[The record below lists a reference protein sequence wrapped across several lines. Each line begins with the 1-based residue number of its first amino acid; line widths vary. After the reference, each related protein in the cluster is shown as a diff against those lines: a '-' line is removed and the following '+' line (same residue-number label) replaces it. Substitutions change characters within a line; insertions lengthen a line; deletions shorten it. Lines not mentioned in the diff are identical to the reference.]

1 MSDSLLLDAMIAAA
15 LEAGR
20 AAHRIYHG
28 AFEVHTKADDSP
40 VTAADHAAEEI
51 ILEALTR
58 HAPGIPVVAEEQVAA
73 GHLPAIAAEFFL
85 VDPLDGTKEFVQ
97 KRGDFTVNIAL
108 IRHGMPA
115 LGVVYAPATGQLF
128 TGDVASATGR
138 RASLAADTATAT
150 EFTALQVRKIPA
162 AGITAVASRSHRTA
176 QTDAYLARYRVADLV
191 AVGSSLKFCL
201 VAAGEADLYPRLGP
215 TMEWDTAAG
224 QAVLLAAG
232 GQVLG
237 PDGQPLRYG
246 KPQFRNPWFVASGAF
261 VPHAPGHEGSGS

>member
-1 MSDSLLLDAMIAAA
+1 MSDILLLHAMVDAA
-15 LEAGR
+15 LAAGR
-20 AAHRIYHG
+20 AANRIYHG
-28 AFEVHTKADDSP
+28 TFEVHTKTDDSP
-40 VTAADHAAEEI
+40 VTAADHVAEEI
-51 ILEALTR
+51 ILSALTR
-58 HAPGIPVVAEEQVAA
+58 HAPGIAVVAEEQVAA
-73 GHLPAIAAEFFL
+73 GHIPAIAEEFFL

-108 IRHGMPA
+108 IRHGTPA

-128 TGDVASATGR
+128 AADVAAATAR
-138 RASLAADTATAT
+138 RARLEPDTVVAAD
-150 EFTALQVRKIPA
+150 FTAIQVRKVPA
-162 AGITAVASRSHRTA
+162 AGITAVASRSHRTPD
-176 QTDAYLARYRVADLV
+176 TDAYLARYSIADLV

-224 QAVLLAAG
+224 QAVVLAAG

-246 KPQFRNPWFVASGAF
+246 KPQFRNSWFVACGAF
-261 VPHAPGHEGSGS
+261 VPHAFAA

>member
-1 MSDSLLLDAMIAAA
+1 MIDGA

-20 AAHRIYHG
+20 AANRIYHG
-28 AFEVHTKADDSP
+28 AFAVHTKTDDSP
-40 VTAADHAAEEI
+40 VTAADHVAEEI
-51 ILEALTR
+51 ILKALTR
-58 HAPGIPVVAEEQVAA
+58 HAPGIAVVAEEQVAA
-73 GHLPAIAAEFFL
+73 GRIPEVADEFFL

-97 KRGDFTVNIAL
+97 KCGDFTVNIAL
-108 IRHGMPA
+108 IRHTAPA

-128 TGDVASATGR
+128 AGNVAAATAR
-138 RASLAADTATAT
+138 RAWLDPDAAAAAD
-150 EFTALQVRKIPA
+150 FTSIQVREVPA
-162 AGITAVASRSHRTA
+162 AGITAVASRSHRTPE
-176 QTDAYLARYRVADLV
+176 TDAYLARYTIANLV

-201 VAAGEADLYPRLGP
+201 LAAGEADLYPRLGP

-237 PDGQPLRYG
+237 PDAQPLRYG

-261 VPHAPGHEGSGS
+261 MPHVLAA

>member
-1 MSDSLLLDAMIAAA
+1 MSDNLLLSAMIDAA
-15 LEAGR
+15 LQAGR
-20 AAHRIYHG
+20 LANRIYHG
-28 AFEVHTKADDSP
+28 AF
-40 VTAADHAAEEI
+40 AADHLAEEI
-51 ILEALTR
+51 ILAALAR
-58 HAPGIPVVAEEQVAA
+58 AASGIAIVAEEQVAA
-73 GHLPAIAAEFFL
+73 GHIPAVASEFFL

-108 IRHGMPA
+108 IRHAAPA

-128 TGDVASATGR
+128 AGNVATAQAR
-138 RASLAADTATAT
+138 RARVDPDTAFAAD
-150 EFTALQVRKIPA
+150 FTSIRVRKIPA
-162 AGITAVASRSHRTA
+162 AGVTAVASRSHRTPE
-176 QTDAYLARYRVADLV
+176 TDAYLARYPIVDLV

-201 VAAGEADLYPRLGP
+201 VAAGEADLYPRLGT

-237 PDGQPLRYG
+237 PDAQPLRYG

-261 VPHAPGHEGSGS
+261 VPHVIAA